1 MKIGEARG
9 IYSTQLKSYNE
20 QKFLLA
26 QQKKELE
33 EKIKKTENGA
43 EIFADEAATLELKY
57 NAVSEKQE
65 EYQNYMNQ
73 LMEQWN
79 MEFDKVAAEQ
89 QADGAEEYAINMAKI
104 MIIARRLMHGDIVP
118 AKDEKKLM
126 EFDDKLY
133 QIAKNMGMMA
143 QQNKKKKYESLWDD
157 EEKKGYENPSDA
169 ADSTDAFEEGPEVVD
184 VADTIAAA
192 TGETAPSEQ

>member
-43 EIFADEAATLELKY
+43 ELYADEAATLELKY
-57 NAVSEKQE
+57 NAVSEKQD
-65 EYQNYMNQ
+65 EYQKYMDG
-73 LMEQWN
+73 LMERWSA
-79 MEFDKVAAEQ
+79 EFDKVAAEQ
-89 QADGAEEYAINMAKI
+89 QADAAEEYAKDLGKI
-104 MIIARRLMHGDIVP
+104 MMIARRIMHGDIVP
-118 AKDEKKLM
+118 SQDEKKLM

-133 QIAKNMGMMA
+133 QVAKNIGMMA
-143 QQNKKKKYESLWDD
+143 RQNEKKKYESLWDE
-157 EEKKGYENPSDA
+157 EEKKEYEDPVDA
-169 ADSTDAFEEGPEVVD
+169 ADDVDVPGTGPEVVD

-192 TGETAPSEQ
+192 TGETELPE

>member
-9 IYSTQLKSYNE
+9 IYSTQLRSYNE

-26 QQKKELE
+26 QQKQELE

-43 EIFADEAATLELKY
+43 EIYADEAATLELKY
-57 NAVSEKQE
+57 NAVSEKQD
-65 EYQNYMNQ
+65 EYQEYMNG
-73 LMEQWN
+73 LMAQWSA
-79 MEFDKVAAEQ
+79 EFDKVAAEQ
-89 QADGAEEYAINMAKI
+89 QADAAEEYAKDMGKI
-104 MIIARRLMHGDIVP
+104 MMIARRIMHGDIVP

-133 QIAKNMGMMA
+133 QVAKNIGMMVR
-143 QQNKKKKYESLWDD
+143 QNEKKKYKSLWDD
-157 EEKKGYENPSDA
+157 EEKKEYEDPVDA
-169 ADSTDAFEEGPEVVD
+169 ADDADAFSAGPEVVD

-192 TGETAPSEQ
+192 TGETELPE

>member
-9 IYSTQLKSYNE
+9 IYSTQLRSYNE

-26 QQKKELE
+26 QQKQELE

-43 EIFADEAATLELKY
+43 EIYADEAATLELKY
-57 NAVSEKQE
+57 NAVSEKQD
-65 EYQNYMNQ
+65 EYQEYMNG
-73 LMEQWN
+73 LMAQWSA
-79 MEFDKVAAEQ
+79 EFDKVAAEQ
-89 QADGAEEYAINMAKI
+89 QADAAEEYAKDMGKI
-104 MIIARRLMHGDIVP
+104 MMIARRIMHGDIVP

-133 QIAKNMGMMA
+133 QVAKNIGMMVR
-143 QQNKKKKYESLWDD
+143 QNEKKKYKSLWDD
-157 EEKKGYENPSDA
+157 EEKKEYEDPADA
-169 ADSTDAFEEGPEVVD
+169 ADDADAFSAGPEVVD

-192 TGETAPSEQ
+192 TGETELPE